1 VSILSA
7 VVVSPVAAGIFSVLF
22 ALSAVPLTTLIRP
35 SKWPRLSVWPCCTL
49 NAIFLG
55 VVSLIVAWF
64 SPAPDILT
72 CDPVIGRLFVCWN
85 WPRLVIPVGLYRL
98 LVRYDKKQCNDFCDA
113 GTEVLITRIAVC
125 GRRSLIVHSNA
136 DLSIWQRLLIR
147 INYGWRFFEHPSWTG
162 CYAGADF
169 HLSLLS
175 VQFDVEPDGTRTRRA
190 SEWVSPC
197 GGVPVKFSYN
207 RTLLERV
214 ERYLSEFPL
223 ALGLA
228 IYAIHR
234 VLLKFGCYDPVIF
247 GAVVLGTRLA
257 WLLTW
262 LLLGR
267 FVDACLGWLVALGQN
282 VDIAIDGF
290 FENCWAYL
298 TTEFV
303 ETFILACKWSA
314 VTVEVVALGVYFFC
328 DIESIPPYVHV
339 AVSCS
344 VLRLLAFVPVVRR
357 PIMCARSYLWRWIRS
372 CTRSASSAAFARAV
386 RAAAAARFTASAF
399 ALAAKAALTAF
410 RRAVRGLLV
419 SVRSGVAG
427 AAVVSARVG
436 VLCVYFGTKSVVSAC
451 ICFSV
456 SPSRQS
462 PIVPARQA
470 RLMYYRPSLAPLA
483 DAVSEVESVA
493 TSSVDCSP
501 VPSEGAG
508 ASAAKEENAESFGNA
523 LRCEKENAGVKK
535 VRNGGAVLRAMTSS
549 VAPVRRSLRL
559 ARRVAVSF
567 SRG

>member
-1 VSILSA
+1 MRDKRIKAAASILSA
-7 VVVSPVAAGIFSVLF
+7 VVVSLVAAGIFSMVF
-22 ALSAVPLTTLIRP
+22 ALSAVPLTTLLRP
-35 SKWPRLSVWPCCTL
+35 SKWPRLSVWPFWTWK
-49 NAIFLG
+49 AIFLG

-85 WPRLVIPVGLYRL
+85 WPRLVVPLGLYRL
-98 LVRYDKKQCNDFCDA
+98 LVRYDKCKDFCDA

-197 GGVPVKFSYN
+197 GGEPVKFSYDN

-214 ERYLSEFPL
+214 DRYLSEFPL

-228 IYAIHR
+228 MYAIHR

-282 VDIAIDGF
+282 VDIVIDGF
-290 FENCWAYL
+290 YENLWAYL

-303 ETFILACKWSA
+303 ETFILACKWTA

-328 DIESIPPYVHV
+328 DIEPIPPYVHV

-344 VLRLLAFVPVVRR
+344 LLRLLAFVPVVGR
-357 PIMCARSYLWRWIRS
+357 PIKRARSYLWGWIRS
-372 CTRSASSAAFARAV
+372 GTRSASSAAFARAV
-386 RAAAAARFTASAF
+386 RAAAAARVTASAV
-399 ALAAKAALTAF
+399 ALAAKAAPTAF

-436 VLCVYFGTKSVVSAC
+436 VLCVYFGTKSIVGAC

-483 DAVSEVESVA
+483 DAVSERDCFRPAAVA
-493 TSSVDCSP
+493 QSSVS
-501 VPSEGAG
+501 S
-508 ASAAKEENAESFGNA
+508 SF
-523 LRCEKENAGVKK
+523 
-535 VRNGGAVLRAMTSS
+535 
-549 VAPVRRSLRL
+549 
-559 ARRVAVSF
+559 
-567 SRG
+567 